1 MKNKI
6 LINFYCL
13 STVIIAAVMI
23 LLCFLFGWN
32 KSMLM
37 VAVSASFIISLPF
50 TILLH
55 VIFWMI
61 KKLKVARLFFWIV
74 LLAPVPLLAFIPAGL
89 FSELV
94 PGDTWFLIVLGML
107 TAYIGIFTN
116 GISIAQIFNSSQY
129 ETR

>member
-23 LLCFLFGWN
+23 LLCFLFGWDRP
-32 KSMLM
+32 MLTI
-37 VAVSASFIISLPF
+37 AVSASFIISLPF

-61 KKLKVARLFFWIV
+61 KKVQAARLFFWTI

-94 PGDTWFLIVLGML
+94 PGDTWFLIVLAMIA
-107 TAYIGIFTN
+107 AYIGIFTN
-116 GISIAQIFNSSQY
+116 AISIAQIFNSSQY

>member
-1 MKNKI
+1 MM
-6 LINFYCL
+6 
-13 STVIIAAVMI
+13 V
-23 LLCFLFGWN
+23 LCFLFDWN
-32 KSMLM
+32 NPMLA
-37 VAVSASFIISLPF
+37 VAISVSFIISLPF

-55 VIFWMI
+55 VLFCMI
-61 KKLKVARLFFWIV
+61 KKVQVARMFFWII

-107 TAYIGIFTN
+107 AAYIGIFTN